1 MLLKKKIKCPYC
13 NKPLEKKPI
22 KKKKCPFCGKY
33 IYVRKGMLYT
43 EDNLKEYEE
52 EMAKEAEKN
61 RIEYLLDKIGFTY
74 AEFQN
79 RKKAFQKKSETKPHY
94 IDIIM
99 SLFNEKTLRIRDFD
113 VLQSKYYDMALILN
127 EENKPC
133 HHLLRLSNKMKLMSL
148 RKQGY
153 EKVRILSG
161 GGCEDCKKLDGKT
174 YTIEEALKSNS
185 LPNKNCTH
193 KLYNEKES
201 FCKCMYEPVIPEI

>member
-1 MLLKKKIKCPYC
+1 MLFKKKIKCPYC

-22 KKKKCPFCGKY
+22 KKKKCPSCGEY

-43 EDNLKEYEE
+43 EDGLKKYEE
-52 EMAKEAEKN
+52 EKAKEAEKN

-79 RKKAFQKKSETKPHY
+79 REKVFQKKSKTKPSY
-94 IDIIM
+94 ISVIM
-99 SLFNEKTLRIRDFD
+99 SLFNEKILQIRDFD

-133 HHLLRLSNKMKLMSL
+133 QHLLRPANKMKLMSL
-148 RKQGY
+148 KKQGF
-153 EKVRILSG
+153 EKVRIFSE
-161 GGCEDCKKLDGKT
+161 GCCESCQKLNGR
-174 YTIEEALKSNS
+174 ILAINEALKAMP

-201 FCKCMYEPVIPEI
+201 FCICIYEPVIPEI